1 VSCTAG
7 IANPRQQEADA
18 AAARRESQQKKAEVA
33 AQARR
38 AMQSSSSKGRAA
50 ASASS
55 SATQRPHSAHPASSS
70 SKALSA
76 TTGAAPLQLNSPS
89 AAHRSTAAT
98 AAAARAHAP
107 STPFPLSTCSSAAC
121 RAELS
126 LAYATLAAHKEAA
139 QTQAMLVSDLRAEV
153 SALRKQL
160 HLYRLQ
166 GVPVD
171 FQDTALAGLAV
182 AAAAGAPDLQ
192 RSSSTSSQ
200 LYGTG
205 TVALGATSDERRRQQ
220 QRDRVSMNGERELRR
235 EPSLRGGGGG
245 EYDRDHDPPRP
256 APLWTTGGPA
266 AASSG
271 LAAPDNE
278 PRFVSPSSPSAAR
291 VAMGRAFGGDR
302 AERLDLSLSASGL
315 PVRSPSARGAVSRSN
330 SYNNRANGA
339 ADQHEHDD
347 LVAELNSGGGGGSGP
362 GAEFRRTGSLDRR
375 PSGSSVSGGGSADLD
390 HGSTQEF
397 SVNYGEA

>member
-1 VSCTAG
+1 
-7 IANPRQQEADA
+7 
-18 AAARRESQQKKAEVA
+18 
-33 AQARR
+33 
-38 AMQSSSSKGRAA
+38 
-50 ASASS
+50 
-55 SATQRPHSAHPASSS
+55 
-70 SKALSA
+70 
-76 TTGAAPLQLNSPS
+76 
-89 AAHRSTAAT
+89 
-98 AAAARAHAP
+98 
-107 STPFPLSTCSSAAC
+107 
-121 RAELS
+121 
-126 LAYATLAAHKEAA
+126 
-139 QTQAMLVSDLRAEV
+139 MLVSDLRAEV

-182 AAAAGAPDLQ
+182 AATAGAPDLQ

-205 TVALGATSDERRRQQ
+205 TMALGATSDERRRQQ
-220 QRDRVSMNGERELRR
+220 QQQWGDRAGMNGERELRR

-256 APLWTTGGPA
+256 APLWTTNGPA
-266 AASSG
+266 SSSSG

-291 VAMGRAFGGDR
+291 IAMGRAFGGDR

-330 SYNNRANGA
+330 SYNRANGA

-347 LVAELNSGGGGGSGP
+347 LVAELNSGGGGS

-390 HGSTQEF
+390 QGSTQEF